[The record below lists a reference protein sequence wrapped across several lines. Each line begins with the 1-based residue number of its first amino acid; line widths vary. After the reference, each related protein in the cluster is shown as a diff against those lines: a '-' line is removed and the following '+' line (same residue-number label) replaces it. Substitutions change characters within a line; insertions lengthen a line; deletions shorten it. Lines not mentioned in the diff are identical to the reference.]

1 LYDDIVY
8 YSLKNSETVRQKMAS
23 IDLMEIT
30 TKPSLIKKD
39 FLILICI
46 FLAIGIFTYREY
58 LLLNKIFIFAGFAS
72 DTIRQF
78 FADDYFR
85 SERLFSGNFSFWS
98 FQHDLGMNV
107 FALIANFNPFDILI
121 ILFGKEYLAYAIV
134 YINLLKIIVAGILFF
149 KFLKKIDISSDA
161 AVIGALLF
169 SFCGYMTLNGHWY
182 HYLNYAVFASL
193 MLFLCERWFQ
203 DGKWLLMVLAI
214 GLACIKGVLQL
225 YQFIFFLTL
234 YGLFRIIYEKGLHFK
249 EISIFFAKFY
259 FLYGIGIGLGAFYIL
274 PELYQAMSSAR
285 GGESIHKFTLIQW
298 IADALRLSDPMNIR
312 TFLLRY
318 LSNDIIGSFERFKG
332 AGNYLEAPAAYSGL
346 ITLFA
351 APMVF
356 LDKNRRHKIAF
367 ILLSCVSLLYF
378 FFPYIRV
385 IGNAF
390 ASGTYKHTIMYNSI
404 CLIIMASYFLNVLFR
419 RKIDYSGYLFVS
431 FAFFSGIW
439 IIGWATKEIFIDN
452 DVLYKVGAGF
462 ILYGVIFI
470 AFQFPKLHLYAKYA
484 LFAVVVI
491 ELAVFARIT
500 VSRSSGALT
509 SGFIERGERY
519 FNKDTMQALNFIRTS
534 DKSFYRVEKGY
545 TSDYLNDAVV
555 QNYYG
560 TSAYYGFSATAV
572 VDFHKSLRISPQ
584 SPRIASY
591 RYGLSKRD
599 KLQSLLNVKY
609 FLSQHIED
617 KPFGFTHVRSFG
629 NVHLFQNQNHMP
641 LGFVYNHYIRRS
653 DFETLPIETKESVIL
668 KSFVSNKEY
677 DHLLRIDPI
686 QQKTP
691 ETAGKSKDLHPEYFE
706 ISSFKED
713 HIKGYIHLNN
723 DGILFFAIPFDK
735 GWKAIVDGKEE
746 KPELINIAFMG
757 LPLMQGEH
765 HIELKFIP
773 PYLNLG
779 IVISLICI
787 MIIVCMFIKFP
798 RIKGIDIS
806 SQV

>member
-1 LYDDIVY
+1 
-8 YSLKNSETVRQKMAS
+8 M
-23 IDLMEIT
+23 
-30 TKPSLIKKD
+30 KPNKKD
-39 FLILICI
+39 ITFGQGFCTLIIL
-46 FLAIGIFTYREY
+46 LSAIGFFAYREY
-58 LLLNKIFIFAGFAS
+58 LIFDKVFVFTGFAS

-78 FADDYFR
+78 FADYYFR

-98 FQHDLGMNV
+98 FRHDLGMNV
-107 FALIANFNPFDILI
+107 YPLIANFNPFDILT
-121 ILFGKEYLAYAIV
+121 ILFGKEDLAYAIS
-134 YINLLKIIVAGILFF
+134 YINLLKIIVAGLLFF
-149 KFLKKIDISSDA
+149 TFLKKIDISSDA
-161 AVIGALLF
+161 AVIGAVLF

-193 MLFLCERWFQ
+193 MLLLFERWFQ

-234 YGLFRIIYEKGLHFK
+234 YGLFRVIYEKGFQFK
-249 EISIFFAKFY
+249 EASFFFAKFY
-259 FLYGIGIGLGAFYIL
+259 FLYGLGIGLGAFYIL
-274 PELYQAMSSAR
+274 PELYQATSSAR

-298 IADALRLSDPMNIR
+298 IADALRTADPLSIR

-351 APMVF
+351 APIVF
-356 LDKNRRHKIAF
+356 LGKNRRHKIAF
-367 ILLSCVSLLYF
+367 ILLLSASLLYF
-378 FFPYIRV
+378 MFPYIRV
-385 IGNAF
+385 LGNAF
-390 ASGTYKHTIMYNSI
+390 ASGTHKHTIMYNSI

-419 RKIDYSGYLFVS
+419 RKIDCSGYLFVS

-439 IIGWATKEIFIDN
+439 IIGWATKDIFIDN

-470 AFQFPKLHLYAKYA
+470 AFQFPKLHSYAKYT

-519 FNKDTMQALNFIRTS
+519 FDKDTVQALNFIRTS
-534 DKSFYRVEKGY
+534 DQSFYRVEKGY
-545 TSDYLNDAVV
+545 VSDYLNDAVV

-560 TSAYYGFSATAV
+560 TSAYYGFSSMAV

-591 RYGLSKRD
+591 RYGLSRRD

-617 KPFGFTHVRSFG
+617 KPSGFVYTRSFG

-641 LGFVYNHYIRRS
+641 LGFVYSSYIRRN
-653 DFETLPIETKESVIL
+653 DFETLPIETKEKVML
-668 KSFVSNKEY
+668 TSFLSNKEY
-677 DHLLRIDPI
+677 DHFLRIDPL
-686 QQKTP
+686 QQNTP
-691 ETAGKSKDLHPEYFE
+691 ETAVKSKDLQPEYFE
-706 ISSFKED
+706 IYSFKED
-713 HIKGYIHLNN
+713 DIKGHIHLNN
-723 DGILFFAIPFDK
+723 DGMLFFAIPFDK

-757 LPLMQGEH
+757 LPLTQGEH
-765 HIELKFIP
+765 QIELKFFP

-779 IVISLICI
+779 IVVSIIC
-787 MIIVCMFIKFP
+787 MVTIVCMYIKFP
-798 RIKGIDIS
+798 HIKGIDIS